1 MSKVF
6 PDLENFD
13 EEAPIVNISPT
24 TTQETSHHSLPEIKL
39 FDHQKKLKHL
49 SSFNDSKTIHFS
61 APGNRRRSH
70 YLTCPSNK
78 DNENQDSLFT
88 TPLQSPLITDDNN
101 RANKQ
106 NHTVNID
113 SNETIKTVDLIEFE
127 SVEYLCYEADKFV
140 ELTVVRKGNILN
152 PITIV
157 WSTINIAAQGMY
169 IPMKGEISFKQ
180 NELSKTFQM
189 ETQWSYNEFSVESL
203 IDVQL
208 NFKEEEEE
216 VEGELFCDNLYD
228 KKKKDVILG
237 DLRITRVAFL
247 NVDKFPSGVSHLQ
260 NENQVI
266 LGFIYHNFKLF
277 KSKVIKGIVYKLVPG
292 FTFIMN
298 QMITYYL
305 LKTVT
310 IAYSE
315 RINKSNDVIEH
326 ESYIYFLGFGY
337 LINFILSFV
346 AESLFIRLRLGG
358 CVGSS
363 LRSMCVDTVIQ
374 LTAVEV
380 EEFDVGRVI
389 KTTDNNVDVA
399 IATSWLA
406 CFNLS
411 GNIVKIGMMYS
422 FLCYTS
428 IDQANAS
435 NTPGIKLLILIP
447 TILIILEVILLLLSF
462 RRGSIKNKMAM
473 EADDV
478 WTSFL
483 AQISC
488 LRQTITNYRS
498 GTSLAYYSYLP

>member
-1 MSKVF
+1 
-6 PDLENFD
+6 
-13 EEAPIVNISPT
+13 
-24 TTQETSHHSLPEIKL
+24 
-39 FDHQKKLKHL
+39 LKHL

-237 DLRITRVAFL
+237 GICFCDCERF
-247 NVDKFPSGVSHLQ
+247 
-260 NENQVI
+260 E
-266 LGFIYHNFKLF
+266 HN
-277 KSKVIKGIVYKLVPG
+277 IC
-292 FTFIMN
+292 THN
-298 QMITYYL
+298 T
-305 LKTVT
+305 
-310 IAYSE
+310 
-315 RINKSNDVIEH
+315 NKEQ
-326 ESYIYFLGFGY
+326 Y
-337 LINFILSFV
+337 
-346 AESLFIRLRLGG
+346 
-358 CVGSS
+358 
-363 LRSMCVDTVIQ
+363 
-374 LTAVEV
+374 
-380 EEFDVGRVI
+380 
-389 KTTDNNVDVA
+389 
-399 IATSWLA
+399 
-406 CFNLS
+406 
-411 GNIVKIGMMYS
+411 
-422 FLCYTS
+422 
-428 IDQANAS
+428 
-435 NTPGIKLLILIP
+435 
-447 TILIILEVILLLLSF
+447 
-462 RRGSIKNKMAM
+462 
-473 EADDV
+473 
-478 WTSFL
+478 
-483 AQISC
+483 
-488 LRQTITNYRS
+488 
-498 GTSLAYYSYLP
+498 